1 MPYKPHLQEITPEE
15 AKVASQLSA
24 SFRPRERD
32 TELTTHQKIDRL
44 ISLYLEF
51 PDVWA
56 AAPWLVL
63 TDGWTVQ
70 AFTAVPGILQQIA
83 AHGEPIGLVGLAVIS
98 ARRWTCY
105 RQHFKTDKKSRALVE
120 KSATEAEKTFIR
132 AMQSINPL
140 EGQPQ

>member
-1 MPYKPHLQEITPEE
+1 M
-15 AKVASQLSA
+15 ASQLSA

-32 TELTTHQKIDRL
+32 TALTTHQKIDRL
-44 ISLYLEF
+44 ISLYLDF

-63 TDGWTVQ
+63 ADGWTVQ
-70 AFTAVPGILQQIA
+70 ATAAVPVIMQQIA
-83 AHGEPIGLVGLAVIS
+83 GHGEPIGLVGVAVIS

-105 RQHFKTDKKSRALVE
+105 RQYFTTDGASRALVE
-120 KSATEAEKTFIR
+120 KSAVEAEKTFIR
-132 AMQSINPL
+132 AMQAINPL